1 MKKILLL
8 LTVCVFTIT
17 VYSQTLVNTDAQ
29 DRSAI
34 LEEYTGIHCGYCP
47 DGHSI
52 ARSIYETNP
61 GRVSLINVHAGTFA
75 VPNAGE
81 PDFRTV
87 DGEMLATTFGVSG
100 YPSGTINRHTFP
112 GGMVLSRGA
121 WEGAVDDILQL
132 SSPVNLGLSS
142 DFNSSTRDLTV
153 TVELYYT
160 DNSVVS
166 SNFIN
171 VVLKESHIIGW
182 QTDYGNGNDP
192 NYDHTNVFRAFL
204 TGTWGDEVTTT
215 TMGTFVTRTYL
226 YNVPVDF
233 DIDNCDVVAF
243 IAEDQE
249 EIYMGTQVVADGG
262 TTLVVGDLETSS
274 VNYVGGQP
282 ANIESFNTT
291 ATNVLSTTEDFIFT
305 LSSDDAPVDWSA
317 SFMIGGNTYTGSATI
332 AINSGMTENITVDVL
347 PGNTPDIATFEL
359 SMSSASNPNAPMLVN
374 TYNVISGVTDLV
386 VSNPT
391 AVDWAPLY
399 MSGLDAAGNNAKTS
413 TDRSTLINFNSFG
426 ALTDVNNIYYNV
438 SWTFPALTDNLVN
451 ELSDFLDNGGN
462 MLIAGQDIGWDNS
475 GAANS
480 NGTPTT
486 IAFYE
491 DYMHADYQDDG
502 SVSNSQVDWVSTD
515 GVFGQVPS
523 VGINDIHNGNNY
535 PEEIDPISPAQEIF
549 FYNGNANKIG
559 GIRVETANYKI
570 VYFGIGVEQ
579 VDDAAIADQMVK
591 LSHDWFYGIVSVE
604 EFDARLAAVL
614 GQSYPNPTNDVAYI
628 PLTGL
633 EEDATLNLYD
643 PMGKLILELQIPRG
657 MNIIDLDLSALG
669 SGLYSYQLIG
679 SDGATYARTLQVIR

>member
-1 MKKILLL
+1 MKKTLLL
-8 LTVCVFTIT
+8 FAVCVFTIT
-17 VYSQTLVNTDAQ
+17 VYSQTLVNTDPQ
-29 DRSAI
+29 NRLAI

-47 DGHSI
+47 DGHAI
-52 ARSIYETNP
+52 AQSIYETNP
-61 GRVSLINVHAGTFA
+61 GKVSMINIHAGTFA
-75 VPNAGE
+75 VPNPGE

-87 DGEMLATTFGVSG
+87 DGELIATTFGVSA
-100 YPSGTINRHTFP
+100 YPSGTINRHTFT
-112 GGMVLSRGA
+112 GGMVLNRGA
-121 WEGAVDDILQL
+121 WEGAVEEMLQM

-142 DFNSSTRDLTV
+142 EFNSTTRDLTV

-160 DNSVVS
+160 DNSAVQ
-166 SNFIN
+166 SNYIN

-192 NYDHTNVFRAFL
+192 NYDHTNVFRAFV
-204 TGTWGDEVTTT
+204 TDTWGDEVTTT
-215 TMGTFVTRTYL
+215 SVGTFVTRTYM
-226 YNVPVDF
+226 YNVPIDY

-249 EIYMGTQVVADGG
+249 EIYTGTQVVADGG

-282 ANIESFNTT
+282 ANTESFNTT

-317 SFMIGGNTYTGSATI
+317 SFMIGGNNYTGSTTI
-332 AINSGMTENITVDVL
+332 SMNSGITENITVDVL
-347 PGNTPDIATFEL
+347 PGNTPGIATYEL
-359 SMSSASNPNAPMLVN
+359 SMALASNPNAPMLVN
-374 TYNVISGVTDLV
+374 SYNVISGITDLV

-399 MSGLDAAGNNAKTS
+399 ISGLDAAGNNAKTS
-413 TDRSTLINFNSFG
+413 TDRNTLISFNSFG

-462 MLIAGQDIGWDNS
+462 MLISGQDIGWDNS

-486 IAFYE
+486 MAFYE

-502 SVSNSQVDWVSTD
+502 SVSNSQVDWVTSD
-515 GVFGQVPS
+515 DVFGQVPS

-549 FYNGNANKIG
+549 FYNGNASKIG
-559 GIRVETANYKI
+559 GIRVETADYKI

-614 GQSYPNPTNDVAYI
+614 GQSYPNPTSDVAYI

-643 PMGKLILELQIPRG
+643 PMGKLILEFQIPRG